1 MKLKRLLTILL
12 AITTLGSAA
21 ACNGDK
27 DSGTNESNSEEA
39 SAETTAADN
48 NTTGIDGQTV
58 YWLSDYDLN
67 PVGGSSR
74 SIALTL
80 FEDVY
85 GAKIEW
91 IPTTEEKK
99 YEDLE
104 KRILGGEPV
113 DMFPYDPSALP
124 QGTVKNLFQPLDD
137 YVDFNDEL
145 WADSKDLADKLAING
160 NHYAVPA
167 GITNPICLIYSRK
180 MMKDEKFDDPY
191 ELYKKGEWTYDK
203 MLNMME
209 SFVSGN
215 SSAYGCAGAWI
226 GHGIMQSTGQ
236 SFVNYDG
243 SKFTNNMENESLS
256 EAGKVLDKISGLYDD
271 SWYSYF
277 PDDESLLFLGTAPWA
292 LAESNAK
299 NPDADLFMV
308 PFPKMSGQ
316 DEYYMSADISAKM
329 LAANSDK
336 GEAVAKYIECEK
348 IAATEEKYTKAAK
361 EQALEPIKD
370 NTGETTGF
378 ITEEQYDLWQEMI
391 SCENITPVVDLGCGM
406 GSVMYGETLKYDT
419 RGIINNLYN
428 AVINGYSDAP
438 STWEELRNS
447 LKTAADKEIEKYN

>member
-1 MKLKRLLTILL
+1 MKLKRLFTILL

-27 DSGTNESNSEEA
+27 SSGTTESNSVEPSSEISKPEE
-39 SAETTAADN
+39 TND
-48 NTTGIDGQTV
+48 IDGQTV

-67 PVGGSSR
+67 PAGGNSR

-85 GAKIEW
+85 GAEIEW
-91 IPTTEEKK
+91 IPTTEDKK

-124 QGTVKNLFQPLDD
+124 QGSVKNLFQPLDD

-145 WADSKDLADKLAING
+145 WSGTKELADKLAVNG

-203 MLNMME
+203 MLEMME
-209 SFVSGN
+209 SFVSG
-215 SSAYGCAGAWI
+215 SSSVYGCAGAWI
-226 GHGIMQSTGQ
+226 GQGVMQSAGQ
-236 SFVNYDG
+236 PFVNYDG
-243 SKFTNNMENESLS
+243 SKFTNNMENEKLA
-256 EAGKVLDKISGLYDD
+256 EAGKILDKISGLYDD

-277 PDDESLLFLGTAPWA
+277 PDDESLLFLGVAPWA
-292 LAESNAK
+292 LAESNAE

-308 PFPKMSGQ
+308 PFPKISDS
-316 DEYYMSADISAKM
+316 DEYYMTADISAKM
-329 LAANSDK
+329 LTANSDK
-336 GEAVAKYIECEK
+336 GEAVAKYIECER
-348 IAATEEKYTKAAK
+348 IAATEEKYIKAAK
-361 EQALEPIKD
+361 EQALKPIKD
-370 NTGETTGF
+370 HTGETTGF
-378 ITEEQYDLWQEMI
+378 ITEEQYDCWQDMI
-391 SCENITPVVDLGCGM
+391 NCENITPVIDLGCGM

-447 LKTAADKEIEKYN
+447 LKTNADKEIEKYN

>member
-12 AITTLGSAA
+12 AIAALGSAA

-27 DSGTNESNSEEA
+27 DSEKSESVSEEIT
-39 SAETTAADN
+39 AETSAAEE
-48 NTTGIDGQTV
+48 TSGIEGQTV

-67 PVGGSSR
+67 PDGGNNR

-85 GAKIEW
+85 GAEIEW
-91 IPTTEEKK
+91 IPTTEDKK

-124 QGTVKNLFQPLDD
+124 QGTAKNLFQPLDD
-137 YVDFNDEL
+137 YIDFNDEL
-145 WADSKDLADKLAING
+145 WSGTKELADKLAING

-167 GITNPICLIYSRK
+167 GITNPVCLIYSRK

-203 MLNMME
+203 MLEMME
-209 SFVSGN
+209 SFVDGGDSR
-215 SSAYGCAGAWI
+215 YGCAGAWI
-226 GHGIMQSTGQ
+226 GQGIMQSTGQ
-236 SFVNYDG
+236 PFVNYDG
-243 SKFTNNMENESLS
+243 TKFTNNMDSKELS
-256 EAGKVLDKISGLYDD
+256 EAGKIIDKVSDLYDD
-271 SWYSYF
+271 SWYSRF
-277 PDDESLLFLGTAPWA
+277 PTDESLLFLGIAPWA
-292 LAESNAK
+292 LAESNAE

-308 PFPKMSGQ
+308 PFPKASGQ

-336 GEAVAKYIECEK
+336 GEAVAAYIKCER
-348 IAATEEKYTKAAK
+348 IAATEEKYTAAAK
-361 EQALEPIKD
+361 KQALEPVKD
-370 NTGETTGF
+370 FDGTVTKTL
-378 ITEEQYDLWQEMI
+378 TEEQYDFWQEMI
-391 SCENITPVVDLGCGM
+391 NCENITPVVDLGCGM
-406 GSVMYGETLKYDT
+406 GSVMYGETLNYDT

-428 AVINGYSDAP
+428 AIIAGYSDAP
-438 STWEELRNS
+438 STWEELRDS
-447 LKTAADKEIEKYN
+447 LKKTADTEIEKYN

>member
-1 MKLKRLLTILL
+1 MKLKRLFTILL

-27 DSGTNESNSEEA
+27 SSGTTESNSVEPSSEISKPEA
-39 SAETTAADN
+39 TND
-48 NTTGIDGQTV
+48 IDGQTV

-67 PVGGSSR
+67 PAGGNSR

-85 GAKIEW
+85 GAEIEW
-91 IPTTEEKK
+91 IPTTEDKK

-124 QGTVKNLFQPLDD
+124 QGSVKNLFQPLDD

-145 WADSKDLADKLAING
+145 WSGTKELADKLAVNG

-203 MLNMME
+203 MLEMME
-209 SFVSGN
+209 SFVSGSN
-215 SSAYGCAGAWI
+215 SAYGCAGAWI
-226 GHGIMQSTGQ
+226 GQGVMQSAGQ
-236 SFVNYDG
+236 PFVNYDG
-243 SKFTNNMENESLS
+243 SKFTNNMENEKLA
-256 EAGKVLDKISGLYDD
+256 EAGKILDKISGLYDD

-277 PDDESLLFLGTAPWA
+277 PDDKSLLFLGVAPWA
-292 LAESNAK
+292 LAESNAE

-308 PFPKMSGQ
+308 PFPKISDS
-316 DEYYMSADISAKM
+316 DEYYMTADVSAKM

-336 GEAVAKYIECEK
+336 GEAVAKYIECER
-348 IAATEEKYTKAAK
+348 IAATEEKYIKAAK
-361 EQALEPIKD
+361 EQALKPIKD
-370 NTGETTGF
+370 HTGETTGF
-378 ITEEQYDLWQEMI
+378 ITEEQYDCWQDII
-391 SCENITPVVDLGCGM
+391 SCENITPVIDLGCGM

-447 LKTAADKEIEKYN
+447 LKTNADKEIEKYN